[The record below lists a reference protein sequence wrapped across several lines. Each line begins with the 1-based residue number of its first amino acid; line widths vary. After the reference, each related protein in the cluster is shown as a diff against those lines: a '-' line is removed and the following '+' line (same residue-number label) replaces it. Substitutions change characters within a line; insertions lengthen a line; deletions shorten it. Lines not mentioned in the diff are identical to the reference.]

1 MKILLAKKLVN
12 IIFLYRLKTVCEIET
27 YVVTAVC
34 RSLVYL
40 ACYHHPF
47 FVSSSCAFFF
57 RIDEHITLLSL
68 LEKHLCPGPW
78 KDQLTQYRNTE
89 LRDLKLFIQ
98 KSAKVL

>member
-1 MKILLAKKLVN
+1 V
-12 IIFLYRLKTVCEIET
+12 YGD
-27 YVVTAVC
+27 C

-40 ACYHHPF
+40 GMLSHLSLCSH
-47 FVSSSCAFFF
+47 FVPYFF
-57 RIDEHITLLSL
+57 RIDEHTTLLSL
-68 LEKHLCPGPW
+68 LEKHLSPGPW